1 MPARFRTVVA
11 ALAAACLFVPS
22 LRAAEK
28 KPAPAKAYHVYFGT
42 YTGPKSK
49 GIYVSKLDAA
59 TGRLGEARVAAETK
73 SPSFLAVHPNNR
85 VLFAVGEVNDFE
97 GKPAG
102 GVSAFAIDAA
112 SGNLTLLNSQTSGG
126 AGPCHLSVDKSG
138 KCVLVANYGGGSV
151 QSIKVLPDGRL
162 GDVGTFIQHKGSSVN
177 ASRQSAPHAHSIN
190 LSPDNRFAFAADLG
204 LDKVL
209 IYKLDAAS
217 AALTASEPAFAPV
230 APGSGPR
237 HFAFH
242 PGGKSAYVINEMTC
256 TMTAFSYDA
265 ARGELK
271 EVQTLSTLPPGETV
285 KAGFSTAE
293 VVAHPSGRFLFGSNR
308 GHDTIVVFSVDAA
321 TGRLTHVEN
330 QPTLGK
336 TPRNFAV
343 DPTGAWLLAENQG
356 SGTVAVFRIDAQTGK
371 LTHTGQTLEVPTPVC
386 ARFVPAP

>member
-1 MPARFRTVVA
+1 MPTRVRTVVA
-11 ALAAACLFVPS
+11 ALAAACLFVPG

-28 KPAPAKAYHVYFGT
+28 KPAPAKSYHVYFGT
-42 YTGPKSK
+42 STGPKSK

>member
-1 MPARFRTVVA
+1 
-11 ALAAACLFVPS
+11 
-22 LRAAEK
+22 
-28 KPAPAKAYHVYFGT
+28 
-42 YTGPKSK
+42 
-49 GIYVSKLDAA
+49 
-59 TGRLGEARVAAETK
+59 
-73 SPSFLAVHPNNR
+73 
-85 VLFAVGEVNDFE
+85 
-97 GKPAG
+97 
-102 GVSAFAIDAA
+102 
-112 SGNLTLLNSQTSGG
+112 
-126 AGPCHLSVDKSG
+126 
-138 KCVLVANYGGGSV
+138 
-151 QSIKVLPDGRL
+151 
-162 GDVGTFIQHKGSSVN
+162 
-177 ASRQSAPHAHSIN
+177 
-190 LSPDNRFAFAADLG
+190 
-204 LDKVL
+204 
-209 IYKLDAAS
+209 
-217 AALTASEPAFAPV
+217 
-230 APGSGPR
+230 
-237 HFAFH
+237 
-242 PGGKSAYVINEMTC
+242 
-256 TMTAFSYDA
+256 MTAFSYDA